1 MGGTATS
8 ILLGLLALGLIC
20 AVAADG
26 ASQEKE
32 DAEKAKVLA
41 EVKKLLAESDSFKVI
56 EYINARGEPV
66 EVGMAYLN
74 LAMDFYWNEKA
85 VPEMVTIGR
94 AGIQYCLT
102 KAQDLDKDDPETAKK
117 LRGIAKPL
125 AYNLG
130 AFTWPGWG
138 DEGITLTA
146 TDIAAGFDAAKLD
159 LRLAQELKR
168 GPEIEA
174 NSYWLL
180 GAHRLSAGQPGAA
193 LEAFE
198 TELAKA
204 QEADDKAGKL
214 LALGYIGIAKIV
226 EGTDKDDGRA
236 KFDEAVKGF
245 EESGLEDADFFCK
258 QLNDVLKFFT
268 K

>member
-8 ILLGLLALGLIC
+8 IFLGLLALGLIC

-56 EYINARGEPV
+56 EYMNARGEPV

-74 LAMDFYWNEKA
+74 LAMDFYWKEKA

-102 KAQDLDKDDPETAKK
+102 KAQELDKDDPETANK
-117 LRGIAKPL
+117 LRGIAIPL

-130 AFTWPGWG
+130 AFTWPGWN
-138 DEGITLTA
+138 EPGITLTSA
-146 TDIAAGFDAAKLD
+146 DIAAGFDAAKLD

-168 GPEIEA
+168 GPDIEA

-180 GAHRLSAGQPGAA
+180 GAHYIAA
-193 LEAFE
+193 RKYKEAIGAFE
-198 TELAKA
+198 TQMAKA
-204 QEADDKAGKL
+204 KEAGDKANEL
-214 LALGYIGIAKIV
+214 LALGYVGIAKIV
-226 EGTDKDDGRA
+226 EGKDKDEGQ
-236 KFDEAVKGF
+236 KQFDEAIKGF
-245 EESGLEDADFFCK
+245 ERSDLEDAEFFTK
-258 QLNDVLKFFT
+258 QLKDVLKFFT
-268 K
+268 E